1 MYMKKLLFLFTL
13 FTLSFFILAPSTFAQ
28 QSTESATYLRDQYEF
43 LKEQAVHHE
52 QRVDR
57 ERETFYSQIAIG
69 LGLLTL
75 FGIGSYGAAVW
86 SINRKAKKVF
96 REHIQKNSTKLE
108 QKAEEWAKNAFRS
121 ELGLQKSIVLV
132 AKTSQHSEIEEN
144 ELKLLRTRG
153 FQNVTIK
160 KPTDDV
166 TGYDMVVFYYNDD
179 LDSNLTRIVESLEKQ
194 SAAVPILAYYN
205 GRVPNQKLTQ
215 YRWHTFANSPLT
227 LISWIFTIASSFDS
241 LVVEEEK

>member
-1 MYMKKLLFLFTL
+1 MYMKKTIPLFIFVLLGFVLFVR
-13 FTLSFFILAPSTFAQ
+13 PTFAQ
-28 QSTESATYLRDQYEF
+28 QATDSGTYVRDQYEF
-43 LKEQAVHHE
+43 LKEQALHHE
-52 QRVDR
+52 ERVDR

-108 QKAEEWAKNAFRS
+108 QKAEEWAKNAFRN
-121 ELGLQKSIVLV
+121 ELGLQKRIVLL
-132 AKTSQHSEIEEN
+132 AKASQHSDIEQN
-144 ELKLLRTRG
+144 ELKMLQARG
-153 FQNVTIK
+153 FQHLAVK
-160 KPTDDV
+160 KPTDSIG
-166 TGYDMVVFYYNDD
+166 GYDVVVFYYNDD
-179 LDSNLTRIVESLEKQ
+179 LDSDLTRVVEEVEKQ
-194 SAAVPILAYYN
+194 PVAVPIIAYYN

-241 LVVEEEK
+241 LIVDEDK

>member
-1 MYMKKLLFLFTL
+1 MKKSTLLL
-13 FTLSFFILAPSTFAQ
+13 ILATLVFFSFAPPTHAQ

-43 LKEQAVHHE
+43 LKEQAIHHE
-52 QRVDR
+52 ERVDR

-69 LGLLTL
+69 FGLLTL

-96 REHIQKNSTKLE
+96 SEHIQKNSTKLE
-108 QKAEEWAKNAFRS
+108 QKVEEWAKNAFRN

-132 AKTSQHSEIEEN
+132 AKSSQHSEIEKN
-144 ELKLLRTRG
+144 EMKLLRARG
-153 FQNVTIK
+153 FQNVVIK
-160 KPTDDV
+160 KPTDNV
-166 TGYDMVVFYYNDD
+166 TGYDIVVFYYNDD

-194 SAAVPILAYYN
+194 TSAVPILAYYN
-205 GRVPNQKLTQ
+205 GRVPNQKLAQ

-227 LISWIFTIASSFDS
+227 LISWIFTISGSFDS
-241 LVVEEEK
+241 LVEEDQE